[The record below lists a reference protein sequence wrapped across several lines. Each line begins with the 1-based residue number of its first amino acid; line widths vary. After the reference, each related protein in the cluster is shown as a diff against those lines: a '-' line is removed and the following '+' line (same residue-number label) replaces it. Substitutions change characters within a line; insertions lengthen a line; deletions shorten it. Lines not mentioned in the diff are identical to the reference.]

1 MNEQLK
7 DRLYV
12 SEDKLLNLVYIYTK
26 YYSTHVGDENDYGL
40 TSCVTDPGLPEE
52 ALNVLE
58 EITSQFPEKFGI
70 WFTVFINDM
79 VAIVGDEYTFDDIK
93 KILTA
98 MGFSIY
104 KDEKDAEPNIN

>member
-12 SEDKLLNLVYIYTK
+12 SEDKLSNLVDIYTK
-26 YYSTHVGDENDYGL
+26 YYSTHVGDEND
-40 TSCVTDPGLPEE
+40 SDPGLLEE
-52 ALNVLE
+52 ASNVLE
-58 EITSQFPEKFGI
+58 EITSQFPKKFGI
-70 WFTVFINDM
+70 WFAVFINDM
-79 VAIVGDEYTFDDIK
+79 VAIVVDEYTFDDIK
-93 KILTA
+93 KILTT